1 MSPLKKRVGLLLA
14 ISLGLVSALA
24 AAQSNKVIEAIESR
38 LSPVGSVCMAGE
50 DCASAPVARDSDEPR
65 SADEIYSS
73 ACASCHDSGA
83 SGAPILGEVDDWTDR
98 IDKGTET
105 LYDHAIN
112 GFNAMPAMG
121 LCSDCTDEEMKDTV
135 DYMIEESS

>member
-50 DCASAPVARDSDEPR
+50 DCASAPVARASDEPR
-65 SADEIYSS
+65 SGDEIYSS

-83 SGAPILGEVDDWTDR
+83 SGAPILGEVDQWSDR

-105 LYDHAIN
+105 LYSNAID
-112 GFNAMPAMG
+112 GYNAMPAMG
-121 LCSDCTDEEMKDTV
+121 LCSDCSEDEIKETV
-135 DYMIEESS
+135 DYMIGESS

>member
-14 ISLGLVSALA
+14 ISLCLVSTLA
-24 AAQSNKVIEAIESR
+24 AAQSKKVIDAIESR

-50 DCASAPVARDSDEPR
+50 DCASASETRDSDEPR

-83 SGAPILGEVDDWTDR
+83 SGAPILGEADDWTDR
-98 IDKGTET
+98 IEKGDET
-105 LYDHAIN
+105 LYENAID
-112 GFNAMPAMG
+112 GYNAMPAMG
-121 LCSDCTDEEMKDTV
+121 LCNDCSEDEIKETV
-135 DYMIEESS
+135 DYMVEESS